1 MEPTE
6 YAKSMILSSD
16 TLYYVYN
23 FCRGAAIYIERISYN
38 QYYL

>member
-1 MEPTE
+1 MEPKE

-23 FCRGAAIYIERISYN
+23 FCRGLPYIEN
-38 QYYL
+38 KL